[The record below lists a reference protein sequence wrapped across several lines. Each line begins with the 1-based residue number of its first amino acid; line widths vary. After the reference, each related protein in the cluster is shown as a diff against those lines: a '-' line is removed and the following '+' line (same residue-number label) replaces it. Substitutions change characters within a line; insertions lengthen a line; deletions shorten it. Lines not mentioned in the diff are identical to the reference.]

1 MKILKYL
8 TYSLALLA
16 MLASCDKHEIE
27 YPTVPA
33 PEAEFQLHYFEPVKD
48 AAANYI
54 DSVFLN
60 DKLIAN
66 ADGGAQLKV
75 NNGLPGYAKF
85 YSAQPGM
92 NNLKLYRKGEKVAEF
107 DINLNKGKQNVI
119 VHSLTEEPV
128 IIDNRFPYPHS
139 TTGDVTSPWGTDSL
153 ATIMFVN
160 VLYEDGV
167 KPYEGKLQY
176 QFQHKRTKEWMNI
189 GEPVA
194 FGEAT
199 VRTEVLVVKETL
211 VDQGKCRIDYRILDE
226 NGEELMV
233 GSTSG
238 KLSKYSDWWN
248 ATIGCSYMHFFRGNR
263 LGGSY
268 GPVCGVSTWQS
279 L

>member
-1 MKILKYL
+1 MVV
-8 TYSLALLA
+8 
-16 MLASCDKHEIE
+16 SCEKHEIT
-27 YPTVPA
+27 YPVEEAPA
-33 PEAEFQLHYFEPVKD
+33 AEFQLHYFEPIKNE
-48 AAANYI
+48 AKHYI

-60 DKLIAN
+60 NKLIAN
-66 ADGGAQLKV
+66 ADGGAQLLP
-75 NNGLPGYAKF
+75 NGGLPSTSKF

-119 VHSLTEEPV
+119 VHSLVDDP
-128 IIDNRFPYPHS
+128 IIVDNGYPYPHK
-139 TTGDVTSPWGTDSL
+139 TTGDNTSLWGTDSL
-153 ATIMFVN
+153 ASIMFVN

-176 QFQHKRTKEWMNI
+176 QWQHFRTKEWMNI

-199 VRTEVLVVKETL
+199 ARTEVLVVKETL
-211 VDQGKCRIDYRILDE
+211 VSQGARRIDYRILDE

-233 GSTSG
+233 GSTTG
-238 KLSKYSDWWN
+238 KLSKYSDWWT
-248 ATIGCSYMHFFRGNR
+248 ATIGRSYIHFFRGNR

-268 GPVCGVSTWQS
+268 GPVCGVTTWAS

>member
-1 MKILKYL
+1 MKFIKYL
-8 TYSLALLA
+8 TYSLAL
-16 MLASCDKHEIE
+16 MLMVVSCEKHEIT
-27 YPTVPA
+27 YPVEEAPA
-33 PEAEFQLHYFEPVKD
+33 AEFQLHYFEPIKNE
-48 AAANYI
+48 AKNYI

-60 DKLIAN
+60 NKMIASSQ
-66 ADGGAQLKV
+66 GGAQLIPY
-75 NNGLPGYAKF
+75 NGLPGYAKF

-92 NNLKLYRKGEKVAEF
+92 NNLKLYRKGEMIYDF
-107 DINLNKGKQNVI
+107 DINLTKGKQNVI

-128 IIDNRFPYPHS
+128 IIDNRFPYPTS
-139 TTGDVTSPWGTDSL
+139 TTGDVTSLWGTDSL

-176 QFQHKRTKEWMNI
+176 QFQHKRTKEWKNI

-199 VRTEVLVVKETL
+199 TRTEVLIIKDDEVS
-211 VDQGKCRIDYRILDE
+211 QGKCRIDYRILDE
-226 NGEELMV
+226 NGDELMT

-268 GPVCGVSTWQS
+268 GPVSGVSTWQS
-279 L
+279 R